1 MKDWDSRLAPT
12 RENIIRAMKWLVRGA
27 RKDDSL
33 FLHCKSLYP
42 NRPSSIFFKNVI
54 KDSGHGGQTRD
65 LDGDEIDG
73 RDEGKGLVQ
82 EFVFLTHFELVIYPV
97 DFRTA
102 GFIVDDDLHD
112 ILVKPL
118 PAGCRLTVGLSFRSP
133 NRRLGSRFSRVSLT
147 LVTRELSLI
156 SLTYILLMG
165 D

>member
-42 NRPSSIFFKNVI
+42 NCSSSLNVV

-73 RDEGKGLVQ
+73 RDEGKGLVSKNPY
-82 EFVFLTHFELVIYPV
+82 F
-97 DFRTA
+97 
-102 GFIVDDDLHD
+102 
-112 ILVKPL
+112 
-118 PAGCRLTVGLSFRSP
+118 
-133 NRRLGSRFSRVSLT
+133 SLT
-147 LVTRELSLI
+147 LN
-156 SLTYILLMG
+156 
-165 D
+165 